1 MKRITEIEF
10 KNYKAFYESGFEN
23 KIEIPKG
30 RNVLLYGENGS
41 GKSSIY
47 EGLKQFF
54 SSSDNTVETIPSRHL
69 KIPKTRIEN
78 EGEPNEA
85 EITNEVSVKV
95 KFTDGDNDE
104 IKIFGV
110 PVSDT
115 QGVNYIA
122 EANLLNTFLSYRE
135 LLRTYLMDNPKDK
148 EEFRRKFAELLIET
162 ILSKQRNS
170 VTQQTFQKSWGDLF
184 VARAWYK
191 EENLEKFTNGLKYE
205 INRLNLILPSLLGHF
220 EKDFKVQLVL
230 EKSKIEY
237 HYSTKQKRSGKYPI
251 CEIDLKVQLFGED
264 AENDEENHLTVL
276 NEARLSALAISI
288 YFASLIN
295 TPQNNF
301 NFKILFLDDIFI
313 GLDMSNRLPLL
324 DILKDYKK
332 PVIEQYLDTE
342 NNNAVA
348 ERIQL
353 LADIPQTEPLPFF
366 RDYQI
371 FITTYDNYWFSVAKN
386 WAQTKAPDNWHYIE
400 MFANQREGLTFN
412 TPLILSSLSYFQK
425 AKYYFKKHEYPSC
438 ANHLRKALE
447 KRIKELLP
455 ANQHYNEY
463 FDNETGVTEIK
474 KLKTL
479 NQYLEKFIQYCEING
494 INAAE
499 LADLK
504 NLKDWYFNPFSHD
517 NIGTP
522 IFKRELE
529 LAIALIDKLDTF
541 EFKILLPAS
550 TNLYFR
556 FDNQAGET
564 REYKIELLENLR
576 WIRSYRGNILVDVN
590 IGCYEWTTN
599 GNVNLVDW
607 GLNGNPP
614 QSLFLFYNNKL
625 NRLLN
630 RNVDTRVE
638 MPILWNELMQES
650 NGEPIANLLVAAN
663 QPII

>member
-10 KNYKAFYESGFEN
+10 KNYKAFYETGFEN
-23 KIEIPKG
+23 KIVIPNG

-69 KIPKTRIEN
+69 KIPRTRIEN
-78 EGEPNEA
+78 AGEPNEA
-85 EITNEVSVKV
+85 EVTNEVSVKV
-95 KFTDGDNDE
+95 KFTEGGNDE
-104 IKIFGV
+104 TRIFGV
-110 PVSDT
+110 PISDT

-148 EEFRRKFAELLIET
+148 EEFRRKFAELLIEI

-170 VTQQTFQKSWGDLF
+170 VTQKTFQKSWDDLF

-191 EENLEKFTNGLKYE
+191 EENLEKFTNGLEYE
-205 INRLNLILPSLLGHF
+205 INRLNLILPSVLGYF

-230 EKSKIEY
+230 AKSKIEY
-237 HYSTKQKRSGKYPI
+237 HYSTKEKRWGKYPV

-288 YFASLIN
+288 YLASLIN
-295 TPQNNF
+295 TPQNNL

-332 PVIEQYLDTE
+332 PFIEQYLDTE

-353 LADIPQTEPLPFF
+353 VAGIPQTEPLSFF

-371 FITTYDNYWFSVAKN
+371 FITTYDSFWFSVAKN
-386 WAQTKAPDNWHYIE
+386 WAQSKAPGNWHYIE
-400 MFANQREGLTFN
+400 MFANQRNGLTFN
-412 TPLILSSLSYFQK
+412 TPLILSSLNHLQK
-425 AKYYFKKHEYPSC
+425 ANYYFSKHDYPTC

-455 ANQHYNEY
+455 TNQHYNEY
-463 FDNETGVTEIK
+463 LDNEIGVTEIK

-479 NQYLEKFIQYCEING
+479 NQYLEKFIQYCDLNG
-494 INAAE
+494 IDATE

-522 IFKRELE
+522 IFRRELE
-529 LAIALIDKLDTF
+529 LAIALVEKLGTF

-550 TNLYFR
+550 TNLYFK
-556 FDNQAGET
+556 FDNQAGQT
-564 REYKIELLENLR
+564 REYKIELQENLR
-576 WIRSYRGNILVDVN
+576 WIRSSSGNLLVD
-590 IGCYEWTTN
+590 IDIRCYEWTKN
-599 GNVNLVDW
+599 GNVEAVDW
-607 GLNGNPP
+607 GSNGNSPLK
-614 QSLFLFYNNKL
+614 LFLFYNNKL

-630 RNVDTRVE
+630 QNSDTKVG
-638 MPILWNELMQES
+638 MPTFWNEIMQES
-650 NGEPIANLLVAAN
+650 NGEPIANLLIAAD